1 MDSKCIVNIIL
12 KNKLNVLII
21 LALAIICSIVF
32 SSKTFIK
39 PLYKSTVI
47 LYPTTTYSVSK
58 AIMNTNNLIYV
69 DPLEIGEEAQT
80 EQMIQILH
88 SSAIRDR
95 IIEKYDLAN
104 HYGIKDNSKYRLS
117 KLINAYE
124 NKVKIRRTEYNSVKI
139 VVFDTDSQTAADIAN
154 DIAVLFDETM
164 NNMQKDISAKALG
177 IIEKEYNNTK
187 NDIKALEDSL
197 KYFFDNGIYNTD
209 IQLNAIYQQL
219 AVEIAKGNDKGAKNL
234 EKEISKITENG
245 QSLDEIKKD
254 IEAKTSYLSLL
265 KTKYDDARINANE
278 TIPHKFVITSA
289 YASDKPAYP
298 VRWVIVL
305 VTVFATFVFVVLVLA
320 TFEYK
325 ENKNKNRKQ
334 DE

>member
-325 ENKNKNRKQ
+325 ENKNRKQ